1 MEALDFTGRRVLIT
15 GGTNG
20 MGNAMAH
27 AFRARGAAVTVTG
40 TRPREAYDSDLHGL
54 DVRQFD
60 AGDPAQV
67 QHLIDSIEGLDI
79 LVNNGAMVLYRGAE
93 FEMEGFRRVMDVNL
107 NAIMQLCMGFRPK
120 LASRKGAIINVAS
133 LAAYG
138 AVRGN
143 PAYGASKAGVVS
155 LTKSLAVAFAKDG
168 IRVNGLAPGYVR
180 TNITEVSH
188 TNDAISDAIVKQ
200 TPMRRWGEPDDM
212 AGPVLFL
219 ASNQLS
225 GFMTGQTITADGGY
239 ALQI

>member
-1 MEALDFTGRRVLIT
+1 MQFDFTGRRVLIT

-27 AFRARGAAVTVTG
+27 GFRKLGAAVTVTG
-40 TRPREAYDSDLHGL
+40 TKPRDAYDSDLHGL

-60 AGDPAQV
+60 AGDPDQV
-67 QHLIDSIEGLDI
+67 ERLIDSIEALDVLI
-79 LVNNGAMVLYRGAE
+79 NNGAMVLYRGQE
-93 FEMEGFRRVMDVNL
+93 FDMEGFRRVMEVNL
-107 NAIMQLCMGFRPK
+107 NAVMRLCNGFRPK
-120 LASRKGAIINVAS
+120 LAKQRGCIVNVAS

-155 LTKSLAVAFAKDG
+155 LTKTLAVAFAKDN
-168 IRVNGLAPGYVR
+168 IRVNGLAPGYVK

-188 TNDAISDAIVKQ
+188 TNDAISDAIVQ
-200 TPMRRWGEPDDM
+200 GTPMRRWGEPVDM
-212 AGPVLFL
+212 VGPTLFL
-219 ASNQLS
+219 ASNDVA
-225 GFMTGQTITADGGY
+225 GFVTGQTIMADGGY

>member
-1 MEALDFTGRRVLIT
+1 MQFDFTGRRVLIT

-27 AFRARGAAVTVTG
+27 AFRDLGAAVMVTG
-40 TRPREAYDSDLHGL
+40 TKPREAYDSDLHGL

-60 AGDPAQV
+60 AGDPDQV
-67 QHLIDSIEGLDI
+67 ERLVESIEALDVLI
-79 LVNNGAMVLYRGAE
+79 NNGAMVLYRGQE
-93 FEMEGFRRVMDVNL
+93 FEMEGFRRVMEVNL
-107 NAIMQLCMGFRPK
+107 NAVMRLCTGFRPK
-120 LASRKGAIINVAS
+120 LAKRRGSIVNVAS

-155 LTKSLAVAFAKDG
+155 LTKTLAVAFAKDN

-188 TNDAISDAIVKQ
+188 TNDQISDAIVKG
-200 TPMRRWGEPDDM
+200 TPMRRWGEPVDM
-212 AGPVLFL
+212 VGPTLFL
-219 ASNQLS
+219 ASNDVA
-225 GFMTGQTITADGGY
+225 GFVTGQTITADGGY

>member
-1 MEALDFTGRRVLIT
+1 MMQFDFTGRRVLIT

-27 AFRARGAAVTVTG
+27 AFRELGAAVTVTG
-40 TRPREAYDSDLHGL
+40 TKPREAYDTDLHGL

-60 AGDPAQV
+60 AGDPDQV
-67 QHLIDSIEGLDI
+67 ERLIDSIEALDV
-79 LVNNGAMVLYRGAE
+79 LVNNGAMVLYRGQE
-93 FEMEGFRRVMDVNL
+93 FEMEGFRRVMEVNL
-107 NAIMQLCMGFRPK
+107 NAVMRLCNGFRPK
-120 LASRKGAIINVAS
+120 LAKRRGSIINVAS

-155 LTKSLAVAFAKDG
+155 LTKTLAVAFAKDG
-168 IRVNGLAPGYVR
+168 IRVNGLAPGYVK

-188 TNDAISDAIVKQ
+188 TNEQISDAIVQK
-200 TPMRRWGEPDDM
+200 TPMRRWGEPHDM

-219 ASNQLS
+219 ASNDIA
-225 GFMTGQTITADGGY
+225 GFVTGQTLTADGGY
-239 ALQI
+239 ALQV

>member
-1 MEALDFTGRRVLIT
+1 MQFDFTGRRVLIT

-27 AFRARGAAVTVTG
+27 GFRKLGAAVTVTG
-40 TRPREAYDSDLHGL
+40 TKPREAYDSDLHGL

-60 AGDPAQV
+60 AGDPDQV
-67 QHLIDSIEGLDI
+67 DRLIDSIEALDVLI
-79 LVNNGAMVLYRGAE
+79 NNGAMVLYRGQE
-93 FEMEGFRRVMDVNL
+93 FDMEGFRRVMEVNL
-107 NAIMQLCMGFRPK
+107 NAVMRLCNGFRPK
-120 LASRKGAIINVAS
+120 LAKRRGSIVNVAS

-155 LTKSLAVAFAKDG
+155 LTKTLAVAFAKDS
-168 IRVNGLAPGYVR
+168 IRVNGLAPGYVK

-188 TNDAISDAIVKQ
+188 TNDHISDAIVQ
-200 TPMRRWGEPDDM
+200 RTPMRRWGEPVDM
-212 AGPVLFL
+212 VGPVLFL
-219 ASNQLS
+219 ASNDIA
-225 GFMTGQTITADGGY
+225 GFVTGQTITADGGY